1 MIYTV
6 TLNPSIDYVVTLDK
20 LNEGTVNRVSSE
32 HFYPGGKGINVSQ
45 VLSQHGYQ
53 NVALGYVS
61 GFTGAFIEQSL
72 KEKNITTE
80 FIQLSEGVSRINMK
94 IKADEE
100 TEVNGQGPHINE
112 EDIAKLYHNL
122 EKLQEN
128 DILVL
133 AGSIP
138 NTLPENFYEQIMAHV
153 ESKQVK
159 VVVDATNNLLLNVLK
174 YKPFLIKPNHHE
186 IAELFKVS
194 IESDADLV
202 KYGKKLQEMGAVNV
216 LISRGKDGAML
227 ITQTGTILVSDVPTG
242 TVQNSVGAGDSMV
255 AGFIAGY
262 LKNEKFEEALQLGAA
277 SGSATAFSK
286 DVATKAFIDELY
298 PQITV
303 KPYKI

>member
-20 LNEGTVNRVSSE
+20 LNEGAVNRVSSE

-45 VLSQHGYQ
+45 VLSQLGYE

-61 GFTGAFIEQSL
+61 GFTGAFIEQAL
-72 KEKNITTE
+72 KEKNIQTK

-94 IKADEE
+94 IKAVEE
-100 TEVNGQGPHINE
+100 TEVNGQGPHINDE
-112 EDIAKLYHNL
+112 EITKLYYIL
-122 EKLQEN
+122 EKLQ
-128 DILVL
+128 DDDVLVL

-138 NTLPENFYEQIMAHV
+138 NTLPENFYEQIMIHI
-153 ESKQVK
+153 KQKRVK

-186 IAELFKVS
+186 MSELFNVT
-194 IESDADLV
+194 IESEDDLV
-202 KYGKKLQEMGAVNV
+202 KYGRKLQDMGAVNV

-227 ITQTGTILVSDVPTG
+227 LTQTKTILVSNVPKG
-242 TVQNSVGAGDSMV
+242 IVQNSVGAGDSMV

-262 LKNEKFEEALQLGAA
+262 LKNENFEEALQLGAA

-286 DVATKAFIDELY
+286 DVATKTFIEELY

-303 KPYKI
+303 KKYKD